1 MSLQRDIIVV
11 NQFSVMRPSGGT
23 RGETPGKFV
32 LRYMAR
38 DNATELI
45 TPVTKYNDEAT
56 ISRYNQRRQLVDDAD
71 SLDFFNKGFRRLQ
84 GLGGR
89 SFGKNGREDLGSVS
103 LSDQGIH
110 DLSKTIQNEFDNGHT
125 VFESVISFDGHYLK
139 KHGLVPQNILVD
151 KAGHAFV
158 KGAYKG
164 KLDQMKLRLSIMN
177 GLNQMADRKL
187 ANNLPRFDSLAYVG
201 VIQVDTKQVHCH
213 LAMVDKGQGRQIMI
227 NGRLEQRGMLTK
239 ADRENL
245 RQNIDKSINDYE
257 PVHRLS
263 TQITR
268 EEQDVKS
275 FTKDYSQKTL
285 NQALLCQLLLTSLP
299 KDKQIWRSNSKDKR
313 MQKANNFIR
322 RYFMQLR
329 RQRQSS
335 YARALKMIAKNK
347 KLKEKDVKSLQDRLT
362 NSCINAV
369 YDRLKQVPDNVKDLN
384 TPIIDAAINDVQM
397 PVQNPAE
404 VFMYHLKHYRQRLG
418 VHRQKADDY
427 NAAKIDYLKRQ
438 AQGETT
444 PESKVM
450 LDFFEKEEEYHR
462 KLMTKYQ
469 LLLPLNS
476 RDQSWKK
483 DYKDFQQKQNEY
495 ENWDKALRDNH
506 LINKKAQE
514 AHNYVLQT
522 YNDSHGQL
530 ISIGGNAPQ
539 ERKMTLRNRFLDS
552 RNKLVMSL
560 AKDNKK
566 LIRDKNGNYRVEN
579 RSSYKFGDVKGLDLH
594 EIENDFN
601 EKPDVPKKVED
612 QFIQMANERM
622 ERYKRVV
629 NYAQNTNQ
637 PQILM
642 LIDQDD
648 IVNMYQYAQSLNP
661 SQKSK
666 ELEQRQKRD
675 EAQKRIE
682 NQEKRRHHYT
692 VRINEELDNDL
703 RHDID
708 ETVKKEMS
716 SYQM

>member
-1 MSLQRDIIVV
+1 
-11 NQFSVMRPSGGT
+11 
-23 RGETPGKFV
+23 
-32 LRYMAR
+32 
-38 DNATELI
+38 
-45 TPVTKYNDEAT
+45 
-56 ISRYNQRRQLVDDAD
+56 
-71 SLDFFNKGFRRLQ
+71 
-84 GLGGR
+84 
-89 SFGKNGREDLGSVS
+89 
-103 LSDQGIH
+103 
-110 DLSKTIQNEFDNGHT
+110 
-125 VFESVISFDGHYLK
+125 
-139 KHGLVPQNILVD
+139 
-151 KAGHAFV
+151 
-158 KGAYKG
+158 
-164 KLDQMKLRLSIMN
+164 
-177 GLNQMADRKL
+177 
-187 ANNLPRFDSLAYVG
+187 
-201 VIQVDTKQVHCH
+201 
-213 LAMVDKGQGRQIMI
+213 
-227 NGRLEQRGMLTK
+227 
-239 ADRENL
+239 
-245 RQNIDKSINDYE
+245 
-257 PVHRLS
+257 
-263 TQITR
+263 
-268 EEQDVKS
+268 
-275 FTKDYSQKTL
+275 
-285 NQALLCQLLLTSLP
+285 
-299 KDKQIWRSNSKDKR
+299 
-313 MQKANNFIR
+313 
-322 RYFMQLR
+322 
-329 RQRQSS
+329 
-335 YARALKMIAKNK
+335 
-347 KLKEKDVKSLQDRLT
+347 
-362 NSCINAV
+362 
-369 YDRLKQVPDNVKDLN
+369 
-384 TPIIDAAINDVQM
+384 
-397 PVQNPAE
+397 
-404 VFMYHLKHYRQRLG
+404 
-418 VHRQKADDY
+418 
-427 NAAKIDYLKRQ
+427 
-438 AQGETT
+438 
-444 PESKVM
+444 M

-539 ERKMTLRNRFLDS
+539 ERKTALRNRFLDS

-560 AKDNKK
+560 SKDNKK

-708 ETVKKEMS
+708 ETIKKEMS